1 MLTLKVWI
9 FIMTEL
15 VKFKNSQ
22 SSRSF
27 DKMANIMQQK
37 KMVLRKNKME
47 KGLSLIEASMVLA
60 LSAIVVSGVMFYY
73 QSASDSNKTQN
84 TVSQVMSVMSAI
96 NGLYVGQASY
106 SGLSDTV
113 LYNSSAVPANY
124 KGSTKGVINNPFG
137 GRLHVAQNTDP
148 TSGGYALF
156 LDGVPQ
162 SSCVNIASMNLGTSL
177 QGVGVGV
184 PYSTPVKLKASS
196 PGNGNSVTKSN
207 VYSGT
212 LTPANAATLCDGV
225 TNSITFLMK

>member
-1 MLTLKVWI
+1 
-9 FIMTEL
+9 MTEI
-15 VKFKNSQ
+15 VKLKNSQ
-22 SSRSF
+22 SLRSF

-124 KGSTKGVINNPFG
+124 KGSTGVINNPFG
-137 GRLHVAQNTDP
+137 GRLHVAQNTGS
-148 TSGGYALF
+148 SGGYAL
-156 LDGVPQ
+156 LLEGVPQ

-177 QGVGVGV
+177 QGVGVGMNSINSGSQTV
-184 PYSTPVKLKASS
+184 TLNAPTSSRTNVKK
-196 PGNGNSVTKSN
+196 NT

-212 LTPANAATLCDGV
+212 LTPADAATLCDAV

>member
-1 MLTLKVWI
+1 MV
-9 FIMTEL
+9 
-15 VKFKNSQ
+15 
-22 SSRSF
+22 
-27 DKMANIMQQK
+27 NIMQQK
-37 KMVLRKNKME
+37 KMDLRKTKME

-124 KGSTKGVINNPFG
+124 KGSAGVINNPFG
-137 GRLHVAQNTDP
+137 GRLHVAPNNN
-148 TSGGYALF
+148 TSGGYALL

-177 QGVGVGV
+177 QGVGVGD
-184 PYSTPVKLKASS
+184 SIMKNNTASVQLTATAA
-196 PGNGNSVTKSN
+196 NGRVNKGTI
-207 VYSGT
+207 YSGT
-212 LTPANAATLCDGV
+212 LTPANAANLCTDV

>member
-1 MLTLKVWI
+1 MV
-9 FIMTEL
+9 
-15 VKFKNSQ
+15 
-22 SSRSF
+22 
-27 DKMANIMQQK
+27 NIMQQK
-37 KMVLRKNKME
+37 KMDLRKNKME

-106 SGLSDTV
+106 DGLSDAV

-124 KGSTKGVINNPFG
+124 KGSSGEINNPFG
-137 GRLHVAQNTDP
+137 GKLHVAPN
-148 TSGGYALF
+148 TSGGYALL
-156 LDGVPQ
+156 LDGVPK

-184 PYSTPVKLKASS
+184 TQMSSKVDKVTLTATKLQGTATS
-196 PGNGNSVTKSN
+196 GN

-212 LTPANAATLCDGV
+212 LTPANAATLCSQV

>member
-1 MLTLKVWI
+1 MKIWM
-9 FIMTEL
+9 FIMTGL

-22 SSRSF
+22 SLRSF
-27 DKMANIMQQK
+27 DKMVNIMQQK
-37 KMVLRKNKME
+37 KMNLRKNKME

-106 SGLSDTV
+106 KGLSDAV

-124 KGSTKGVINNPFG
+124 KGGPGEINNPFG
-137 GRLHVAQNTDP
+137 GRLRVAPN
-148 TSGGYALF
+148 SGGYTL
-156 LDGVPQ
+156 LLEGVPK

-184 PYSTPVKLKASS
+184 TP
-196 PGNGNSVTKSN
+196 NGNLTANNLNGQPRKGV

-212 LTPANAATLCDGV
+212 LTPANAAALCSEAA
-225 TNSITFLMK
+225 NSITFLMK

>member
-1 MLTLKVWI
+1 MVNT
-9 FIMTEL
+9 
-15 VKFKNSQ
+15 
-22 SSRSF
+22 
-27 DKMANIMQQK
+27 MQQK
-37 KMVLRKNKME
+37 KMIIKNKME

-106 SGLSDTV
+106 NGLSDTV

-124 KGSTKGVINNPFG
+124 KGSNGVINNPFG
-137 GRLHVAQNTDP
+137 GRLHVAPNNG
-148 TSGGYALF
+148 GGYALL

-184 PYSTPVKLKASS
+184 NSMTSSTPSVSLTAS
-196 PGNGNSVTKSN
+196 PITSN
-207 VYSGT
+207 VQKNIVYSGT
-212 LTPANAATLCDGV
+212 LTPANAATLCSGV

>member
-1 MLTLKVWI
+1 MV
-9 FIMTEL
+9 
-15 VKFKNSQ
+15 
-22 SSRSF
+22 
-27 DKMANIMQQK
+27 NIMQQK
-37 KMVLRKNKME
+37 KMNLRKNKME

-124 KGSTKGVINNPFG
+124 KGSAGVINNPFG
-137 GRLHVAQNTDP
+137 GRLHVAPNNN
-148 TSGGYALF
+148 TSGGYALL

-184 PYSTPVKLKASS
+184 TNIKGPLTPKPLNNN
-196 PGNGNSVTKSN
+196 PTKGE

-212 LTPANAATLCDGV
+212 LTPANAATLCSDV

>member
-1 MLTLKVWI
+1 
-9 FIMTEL
+9 
-15 VKFKNSQ
+15 
-22 SSRSF
+22 
-27 DKMANIMQQK
+27 
-37 KMVLRKNKME
+37 MVLRKNKME

-124 KGSTKGVINNPFG
+124 KGSTAGVINNPFG
-137 GRLHVAQNTDP
+137 GRLHVAPNTGA
-148 TSGGYALF
+148 SGGYALL

-177 QGVGVGV
+177 QGVGVKTSMQNTSSSV
-184 PYSTPVKLKASS
+184 NLTATTATNPVTPGKI
-196 PGNGNSVTKSN
+196 
-207 VYSGT
+207 YSGT
-212 LTPANAATLCDGV
+212 LTPANAATLCTDV

>member
-1 MLTLKVWI
+1 
-9 FIMTEL
+9 MTEI

-22 SSRSF
+22 SLRSF
-27 DKMANIMQQK
+27 DKMVNIMQQK
-37 KMVLRKNKME
+37 KMNLRKNKME

-106 SGLSDTV
+106 NGLSNDV

-124 KGSTKGVINNPFG
+124 KAGGKINNPFG
-137 GRLHVAQNTDP
+137 GQLSVAPNDV
-148 TSGGYALF
+148 GYTLL
-156 LDGVPQ
+156 LDGVPK

-184 PYSTPVKLKASS
+184 NPNNRQLKATPLGSQTPQS
-196 PGNGNSVTKSN
+196 GV

-212 LTPANAATLCDGV
+212 LTPANAAKLCSGD
-225 TNSITFLMK
+225 NNRITFLMK

>member
-1 MLTLKVWI
+1 M
-9 FIMTEL
+9 
-15 VKFKNSQ
+15 N
-22 SSRSF
+22 
-27 DKMANIMQQK
+27 
-37 KMVLRKNKME
+37 LRKNKME

-106 SGLSDTV
+106 TGLTDAV
-113 LYNSSAVPANY
+113 LYNSSAVPENY
-124 KGSTKGVINNPFG
+124 KDKSNQQINNPFG
-137 GRLHVAQNTDP
+137 GKLTVAAL
-148 TSGGYALF
+148 SGGYTLT
-156 LDGVPQ
+156 LDRVPK

-184 PYSTPVKLKASS
+184 TNNKGPLTPKTL
-196 PGNGNSVTKSN
+196 NGNPAKGE

-212 LTPANAATLCDGV
+212 LTPANAATLCSDV

>member
-1 MLTLKVWI
+1 MV
-9 FIMTEL
+9 
-15 VKFKNSQ
+15 
-22 SSRSF
+22 
-27 DKMANIMQQK
+27 NIMQQK
-37 KMVLRKNKME
+37 KMNLRKNKME

-106 SGLSDTV
+106 KGLSDAV

-124 KGSTKGVINNPFG
+124 KGSAGEINNPFG
-137 GRLHVAQNTDP
+137 GRLRVAPN
-148 TSGGYALF
+148 SGGYTL
-156 LDGVPQ
+156 LLEGVPK

-184 PYSTPVKLKASS
+184 TP
-196 PGNGNSVTKSN
+196 NGNLTANNLNGQPKKGV

-212 LTPANAATLCDGV
+212 LTPANAAALCSEV
-225 TNSITFLMK
+225 ANSITFLMK

>member
-1 MLTLKVWI
+1 
-9 FIMTEL
+9 MTEI
-15 VKFKNSQ
+15 VNFKNSQ
-22 SSRSF
+22 SLRSI
-27 DKMANIMQQK
+27 DKMVNIMQQK

-96 NGLYVGQASY
+96 NGLYVGQASH

-124 KGSTKGVINNPFG
+124 KGSKNGEINNPFG
-137 GRLHVAQNTDP
+137 GRLHVAPNNGT
-148 TSGGYALF
+148 GRGYALL

-177 QGVGVGV
+177 QGVGVGIPTMTKDAPNV
-184 PYSTPVKLKASS
+184 TLNAISAN
-196 PGNGNSVTKSN
+196 NGKVEKGKI
-207 VYSGT
+207 YSGT
-212 LTPANAATLCDGV
+212 LTPANAATLCTEV
-225 TNSITFLMK
+225 ANSITFLMK

>member
-1 MLTLKVWI
+1 
-9 FIMTEL
+9 MTEI

-22 SSRSF
+22 SLRSF
-27 DKMANIMQQK
+27 DKMVNIMQQK
-37 KMVLRKNKME
+37 KMNLRKNKME

-106 SGLSDTV
+106 GSLSNEV

-124 KGSTKGVINNPFG
+124 KAAGGKINNPFG
-137 GRLHVAQNTDP
+137 GELSVAPNNV
-148 TSGGYALF
+148 GYTLR
-156 LDGVPQ
+156 LDGVPK

-177 QGVGVGV
+177 QGVGVDV
-184 PYSTPVKLKASS
+184 PKSNQLRAQTLGQSTPKKQV
-196 PGNGNSVTKSN
+196 
-207 VYSGT
+207 VYSA
-212 LTPANAATLCDGV
+212 LTPASAAKLC
-225 TNSITFLMK
+225 TEENNSITFLMK

>member
-1 MLTLKVWI
+1 
-9 FIMTEL
+9 MTEIA
-15 VKFKNSQ
+15 KFKNSQ
-22 SSRSF
+22 SLRSF
-27 DKMANIMQQK
+27 DKMVNTMQQK
-37 KMVLRKNKME
+37 KMIRQNKME

-106 SGLSDTV
+106 NGLSDTV

-124 KGSTKGVINNPFG
+124 KGSTAGVINNPFG
-137 GRLHVAQNTDP
+137 GRLHVAPNTGN
-148 TSGGYALF
+148 SGGYALL

-177 QGVGVGV
+177 QGVGVGTSMTS
-184 PYSTPVKLKASS
+184 STQTVSLNASS
-196 PGNGNSVTKSN
+196 PSGSVQKGT

-212 LTPANAATLCDGV
+212 LTPANAATLCSDV

>member
-1 MLTLKVWI
+1 MA
-9 FIMTEL
+9 EL

-22 SSRSF
+22 SLRSF
-27 DKMANIMQQK
+27 DKMVDIMQQK
-37 KMVLRKNKME
+37 RNKME

-106 SGLSDTV
+106 AGLTDEV
-113 LYNSSAVPANY
+113 LLNSSAVPENY
-124 KGSTKGVINNPFG
+124 KDQVKKKINNPFG
-137 GRLHVAQNTDP
+137 GELKVTP
-148 TSGGYALF
+148 TTNGGGYILS
-156 LDGVPQ
+156 LNGVPK

-177 QGVGVGV
+177 QGVGVGNV
-184 PYSTPVKLKASS
+184 TPASVPVKLNDKQQPAK
-196 PGNGNSVTKSN
+196 NT

-212 LTPANAATLCDGV
+212 LTPANAATLCSDP
-225 TNSITFLMK
+225 TNNITFLMR

>member
-1 MLTLKVWI
+1 MV
-9 FIMTEL
+9 
-15 VKFKNSQ
+15 
-22 SSRSF
+22 
-27 DKMANIMQQK
+27 NIMQQK
-37 KMVLRKNKME
+37 KMDLRKNKME

-106 SGLSDTV
+106 AGLSDAV
-113 LYNSSAVPANY
+113 LYNSSAVPENY
-124 KGSTKGVINNPFG
+124 KGSGGKINNPFG
-137 GRLHVAQNTDP
+137 GRLHVAPNDK
-148 TSGGYALF
+148 GGYALL
-156 LDGVPQ
+156 LDRVPK

-184 PYSTPVKLKASS
+184 TSMDSSTTQAKLT
-196 PGNGNSVTKSN
+196 VTDLKGGPARQGP

-212 LTPANAATLCDGV
+212 LTPANAAAICSTAD
-225 TNSITFLMK
+225 NSITFLMK

>member
-1 MLTLKVWI
+1 MV
-9 FIMTEL
+9 
-15 VKFKNSQ
+15 
-22 SSRSF
+22 
-27 DKMANIMQQK
+27 NIMMKQK
-37 KMVLRKNKME
+37 TMNLRKKKKE

-106 SGLSDTV
+106 NGLSDTV

-124 KGSTKGVINNPFG
+124 KGSAGVINNPFG
-137 GRLHVAQNTDP
+137 GRLHVAPNNGA
-148 TSGGYALF
+148 SGGYALL

-184 PYSTPVKLKASS
+184 NSMNSGVNAVTLTTTSISSGTVKK
-196 PGNGNSVTKSN
+196 GT

-212 LTPANAATLCDGV
+212 LTPANAATLCSDT

>member
-1 MLTLKVWI
+1 
-9 FIMTEL
+9 MTEI

-22 SSRSF
+22 SLRSF
-27 DKMANIMQQK
+27 DKMVNTMQQK
-37 KMVLRKNKME
+37 KMIRKNKME

-106 SGLSDTV
+106 AGLTNEV
-113 LYNSSAVPANY
+113 LFNSSAVPENY
-124 KGSTKGVINNPFG
+124 KDKRTKKINNPFG
-137 GRLHVAQNTDP
+137 GQLTVAEKAG
-148 TSGGYALF
+148 GGYTLT
-156 LDGVPQ
+156 LEGVPK

-177 QGVGVGV
+177 QAVGVNAKQNSNPV
-184 PYSTPVKLKASS
+184 PTLTPGQL
-196 PGNGNSVTKSN
+196 
-207 VYSGT
+207 YSGT
-212 LTPANAATLCDGV
+212 LTPANAATLCTND

>member
-1 MLTLKVWI
+1 
-9 FIMTEL
+9 MTEI

-22 SSRSF
+22 SLRSF
-27 DKMANIMQQK
+27 DKMVNIMQQK
-37 KMVLRKNKME
+37 KMNLRKNKME

-106 SGLSDTV
+106 NGLTDTV

-124 KGSTKGVINNPFG
+124 KGGPGVINNPFG
-137 GRLHVAQNTDP
+137 GRLHVAPNTG
-148 TSGGYALF
+148 GGYALL
-156 LDGVPQ
+156 LDGVPK

-177 QGVGVGV
+177 QGVGVGITINSG
-184 PYSTPVKLKASS
+184 STPVNLKAPAS
-196 PGNGNSVTKSN
+196 PGAVKPGE
-207 VYSGT
+207 VYSA
-212 LTPANAATLCDGV
+212 LTPANAATLCTGV
-225 TNSITFLMK
+225 KNSITFLMK

>member
-1 MLTLKVWI
+1 MV
-9 FIMTEL
+9 
-15 VKFKNSQ
+15 
-22 SSRSF
+22 
-27 DKMANIMQQK
+27 NIMQQK
-37 KMVLRKNKME
+37 KMDLRKNKME

-124 KGSTKGVINNPFG
+124 KGSTAGVINNPFG
-137 GRLHVAQNTDP
+137 GRLHVAPNTGA
-148 TSGGYALF
+148 SGGYALL

-177 QGVGVGV
+177 QGVGVKTSMQNTSSSV
-184 PYSTPVKLKASS
+184 NLTATTATNPVTPGKI
-196 PGNGNSVTKSN
+196 
-207 VYSGT
+207 YSGT
-212 LTPANAATLCDGV
+212 LTPANAATLCTDV

>member
-1 MLTLKVWI
+1 
-9 FIMTEL
+9 MTEI
-15 VKFKNSQ
+15 VKLKNSQ
-22 SSRSF
+22 SLRSF

-106 SGLSDTV
+106 KGLSDTV

-124 KGSTKGVINNPFG
+124 KVSTKVINNPFG
-137 GRLHVAQNTDP
+137 GRLHVAENTG
-148 TSGGYALF
+148 SSKGYAL
-156 LDGVPQ
+156 LLEGVPQ

-177 QGVGVGV
+177 QGVGVGMT
-184 PYSTPVKLKASS
+184 SVKNSSDTVSIAAPDSNKA
-196 PGNGNSVTKSN
+196 N
-207 VYSGT
+207 VEKNKIYSGA
-212 LTPANAATLCDGV
+212 LSPANAAKLCNN
-225 TNSITFLMK
+225 TESNSITFLMK

>member
-1 MLTLKVWI
+1 MV
-9 FIMTEL
+9 
-15 VKFKNSQ
+15 
-22 SSRSF
+22 
-27 DKMANIMQQK
+27 NIMQQK
-37 KMVLRKNKME
+37 KMNLRKNKME

-106 SGLSDTV
+106 TGLTDDV
-113 LYNSSAVPANY
+113 LLNSSAVPENY
-124 KGSTKGVINNPFG
+124 KDKPNKKINNPFG
-137 GRLHVAQNTDP
+137 GKLHVAQNTG
-148 TSGGYALF
+148 GGYALL
-156 LDGVPQ
+156 LDGVPK

-184 PYSTPVKLKASS
+184 NQMNSTVST
-196 PGNGNSVTKSN
+196 VTLNATPLPKGTVQKNN

-212 LTPANAATLCDGV
+212 LTPANAATLCSDA

>member
-1 MLTLKVWI
+1 
-9 FIMTEL
+9 MTGL

-22 SSRSF
+22 SLRSF
-27 DKMANIMQQK
+27 DKMVNIMQQK
-37 KMVLRKNKME
+37 KMNLRKNKME

-106 SGLSDTV
+106 KGLSDAV

-124 KGSTKGVINNPFG
+124 KGGAGEINNPFG
-137 GRLHVAQNTDP
+137 GRLRVAPN
-148 TSGGYALF
+148 SGGYTL
-156 LDGVPQ
+156 LLEGVPK

-184 PYSTPVKLKASS
+184 TP
-196 PGNGNSVTKSN
+196 NGNLTANNLNGQPKKGV

-212 LTPANAATLCDGV
+212 LTPANAAALCSEV
-225 TNSITFLMK
+225 ANSITFLMK

>member
-1 MLTLKVWI
+1 
-9 FIMTEL
+9 MTEI

-22 SSRSF
+22 SLRSF
-27 DKMANIMQQK
+27 DKMVNIMQKK

-124 KGSTKGVINNPFG
+124 KGSTAGVINNPFG
-137 GRLHVAQNTDP
+137 GRLHVAPNTGA
-148 TSGGYALF
+148 SGGYALL

-177 QGVGVGV
+177 QGVGVKTSMQNTSSSV
-184 PYSTPVKLKASS
+184 NLTATTATNPVTPGKI
-196 PGNGNSVTKSN
+196 
-207 VYSGT
+207 YSGT
-212 LTPANAATLCDGV
+212 LTPANAATLCTDV

>member
-1 MLTLKVWI
+1 
-9 FIMTEL
+9 MTEL

-22 SSRSF
+22 SLRSF
-27 DKMANIMQQK
+27 DKMVNIMQQK
-37 KMVLRKNKME
+37 KMNLRKNKME

-106 SGLSDTV
+106 AGLSDDV
-113 LYNSSAVPANY
+113 LYNSSAVPENY
-124 KGSTKGVINNPFG
+124 KDKTSKKINNPFG
-137 GRLHVAQNTDP
+137 GRLSVVSKN
-148 TSGGYALF
+148 SGGYTLT
-156 LDGVPQ
+156 LDGVPK

-177 QGVGVGV
+177 QGVGVEV
-184 PYSTPVKLKASS
+184 KDLNSNPVTLTGNPQ
-196 PGNGNSVTKSN
+196 PGK

-212 LTPANAATLCDGV
+212 LTPANAATLCSSE
-225 TNSITFLMK
+225 TNKITFLMK

>member
-1 MLTLKVWI
+1 M
-9 FIMTEL
+9 
-15 VKFKNSQ
+15 
-22 SSRSF
+22 SSISMKQ
-27 DKMANIMQQK
+27 KMKIK
-37 KMVLRKNKME
+37 KKAE

-106 SGLSDTV
+106 TGLSDTV

-124 KGSTKGVINNPFG
+124 KGSTGVINNPFG
-137 GRLHVAQNTDP
+137 GRLHVAPNTGA
-148 TSGGYALF
+148 TGGYALL

-177 QGVGVGV
+177 QGVGVKVASMNSGTA
-184 PYSTPVKLKASS
+184 SASLTPQTL
-196 PGNGNSVTKSN
+196 NGTARAGTI
-207 VYSGT
+207 YSGT
-212 LTPANAATLCDGV
+212 LTPANAAALCTDT

>member
-1 MLTLKVWI
+1 MA
-9 FIMTEL
+9 EL

-22 SSRSF
+22 SLRSF
-27 DKMANIMQQK
+27 DKMVDIMQQK
-37 KMVLRKNKME
+37 RNKME

-106 SGLSDTV
+106 AGLTDEV
-113 LYNSSAVPANY
+113 LLNSSAVPENY
-124 KGSTKGVINNPFG
+124 KDNVKKKINNPFG
-137 GRLHVAQNTDP
+137 GELKVAP
-148 TSGGYALF
+148 TTNGGGYILS
-156 LDGVPQ
+156 LNGVPK

-177 QGVGVGV
+177 QGVGVGNV
-184 PYSTPVKLKASS
+184 SAASTPVKLNDKQT
-196 PGNGNSVTKSN
+196 PVKNT

-212 LTPANAATLCDGV
+212 LTPANAATLCSDA
-225 TNSITFLMK
+225 TNNITFLMR

>member
-1 MLTLKVWI
+1 
-9 FIMTEL
+9 MTEI
-15 VKFKNSQ
+15 VKFKSSQ
-22 SSRSF
+22 SLRSF
-27 DKMANIMQQK
+27 DKMVNIMQQK
-37 KMVLRKNKME
+37 KMNLRKNKME

-106 SGLSDTV
+106 DGLSDTV

-124 KGSTKGVINNPFG
+124 KGSTGVINNPFG
-137 GRLHVAQNTDP
+137 GRLHVAPNTG
-148 TSGGYALF
+148 TNGGYALL

-184 PYSTPVKLKASS
+184 TSMTTSASS
-196 PGNGNSVTKSN
+196 VSLNATASGNTVTKGA

-212 LTPANAATLCDGV
+212 LTPAKAATLCSDV